1 MDSQKKK
8 KPTENQKWNL
18 PTVPRSRR
26 CRDYRENQSLRYWDS
41 LQITIYRAKSKHTK
55 RQKQYTVFIK
65 KNKKKPLNTDSVPK
79 RQNQTKTP
87 IVVVA
92 IAKLA
97 HRCRRLASSSP
108 LIAVADCSLAP
119 HRRSIYSARRLAL
132 KNTVIFFLPRDGGEE
147 VLQAHFP

>member
-1 MDSQKKK
+1 MLFRSVAAEITEKINPYYTETDRLKFTEQNQNIPKAIYCVYQKKQK
-8 KPTENQKWNL
+8 KTP
-18 PTVPRSRR
+18 
-26 CRDYRENQSLRYWDS
+26 
-41 LQITIYRAKSKHTK
+41 
-55 RQKQYTVFIK
+55 
-65 KNKKKPLNTDSVPK
+65 NTDSVPK

>member
-1 MDSQKKK
+1 MKL
-8 KPTENQKWNL
+8 TYCT
-18 PTVPRSRR
+18 TVT
-26 CRDYRENQSLRYWDS
+26 S
-41 LQITIYRAKSKHTK
+41 LQRLQRKSIPKILRQSTDYNLQSK
-55 RQKQYTVFIK
+55 IKTYQKQYTVFIK
-65 KNKKKPLNTDSVPK
+65 KNKKKTPNTDSVPK

-87 IVVVA
+87 IVVIA